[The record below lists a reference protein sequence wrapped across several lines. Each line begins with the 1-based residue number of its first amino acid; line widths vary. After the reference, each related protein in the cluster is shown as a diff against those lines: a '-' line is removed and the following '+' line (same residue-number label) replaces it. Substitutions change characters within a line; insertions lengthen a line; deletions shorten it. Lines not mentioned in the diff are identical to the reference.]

1 MQATFPLD
9 QWQAAQVVAVQPQQF
24 EGIEDGLAFAGHQL
38 VELADAMFIEADNF
52 AIQDGILYRYFS
64 ERFLQ
69 RHERFE
75 LVAVAGDQLAF
86 TGLDEGDRAEAV
98 VLQLEQ
104 ILWIV
109 ERICH
114 AGKAH
119 GLDAGEHRDKPVMNL
134 IKDHVYVATWLG
146 LIMTVILTSLK
157 AKKTHF
163 IEIDW
168 FRFVIYFSISPV

>member
-1 MQATFPLD
+1 VLGVDDRVAPATADQFMQVTFPLD
-9 QWQAAQVVAVQPQQF
+9 QWQAAQVVAVQPQQV

-52 AIQDGILYRYFS
+52 AIQDGILYRYLS

-86 TGLDEGDRAEAV
+86 TGLDVGDRAEAV

-109 ERICH
+109 ERLC
-114 AGKAH
+114 
-119 GLDAGEHRDKPVMNL
+119 DAGNGEIRP
-134 IKDHVYVATWLG
+134 YRRRWL
-146 LIMTVILTSLK
+146 
-157 AKKTHF
+157 
-163 IEIDW
+163 
-168 FRFVIYFSISPV
+168 